1 MKSYKDFVGESYSAR
16 ENLNEGLGSLAV
28 KLAGKVIRGTGNL
41 AWKGAKATLGSDRGR
56 RIAGGIGAYEAGKDV
71 MKDDKS
77 NKGKATP
84 YSVATGA
91 AAALMPRRG
100 LFPYAGAAALGL
112 HLGDYVYRQMR
123 LREKEKKQQG
133 N

>member
-1 MKSYKDFVGESYSAR
+1 MKSYKDFVSESYSAR

-56 RIAGGIGAYEAGKDV
+56 RIVGGIGAYDAGQNV
-71 MKDDKS
+71 MKGEKGER
-77 NKGKATP
+77 NKGHMG
-84 YSVATGA
+84 SVATGA

-123 LREKEKKQQG
+123 MKEKNKKEQG

>member
-1 MKSYKDFVGESYSAR
+1 MKSYKDFVSESYAAK
-16 ENLNEGLGSLAV
+16 ENLEEAFGLRTL
-28 KLAGKVIRGTGNL
+28 GNL
-41 AWKGAKATLGSDRGR
+41 AWKGAKLALGSDRGR
-56 RIAGGIGAYEAGKDV
+56 RALGGIGAYKAGEDM

-77 NKGKATP
+77 DKGKATP
-84 YSVATGA
+84 YSLATGA

-112 HLGDYVYRQMR
+112 HLNDYIRRQM
-123 LREKEKKQQG
+123 KKG